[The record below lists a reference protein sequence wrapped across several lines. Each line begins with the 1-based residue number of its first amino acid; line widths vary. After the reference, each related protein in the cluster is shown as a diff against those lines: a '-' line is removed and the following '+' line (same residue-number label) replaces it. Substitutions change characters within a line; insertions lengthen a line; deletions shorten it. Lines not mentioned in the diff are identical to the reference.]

1 MFASFEW
8 PARLNDPH
16 DLDGVDR
23 LNRRARN
30 FTRDNRPGDDLYR
43 ALGLAEETAFRRAM
57 LFKKQFKR
65 QFFTRLPERS
75 LVIELRIPAI
85 FWTFINQH
93 IRPNLNLKSYIGVTI
108 IV

>member
-1 MFASFEW
+1 MFVLFEW
-8 PARLNDPH
+8 HARLDDPH

-43 ALGLAEETAFRRAM
+43 ALGLAEETAFSRAM
-57 LFKKQFKR
+57 LFKKLSKR

-85 FWTFINQH
+85 FRTFINQH
-93 IRPNLNLKSYIGVTI
+93 APPNSTD
-108 IV
+108 